1 MVNILESRNNKA
13 SDSNTQAH
21 LPPNQIA
28 NDYPM
33 QILLAEDNLINQ
45 KLAERVLEVFGYTID
60 IAENGKQAVEMM
72 LQKRYDLILMDVMMP
87 EMDGLEA
94 TRSIRCT
101 LPETMQP
108 IIIAVTANALKGDR
122 ELCLDAGMNDY
133 ISKPINTQELRD
145 LLIMYGDQL
154 CKRM

>member
-1 MVNILESRNNKA
+1 
-13 SDSNTQAH
+13 
-21 LPPNQIA
+21 
-28 NDYPM
+28 M